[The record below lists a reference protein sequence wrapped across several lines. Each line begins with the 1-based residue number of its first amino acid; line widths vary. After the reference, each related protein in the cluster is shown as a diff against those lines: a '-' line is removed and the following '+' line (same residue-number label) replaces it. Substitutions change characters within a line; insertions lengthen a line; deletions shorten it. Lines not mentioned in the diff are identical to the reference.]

1 MCSIIK
7 DIFFNNGY
15 CGEDI
20 PASESSKKIFKRLEE
35 LEDKIKKYLPEGLHA
50 RQEFEQMLFCCK
62 TGASKHMVE
71 VMEYVYENFLVRGV
85 YPEAIDYN
93 RHTGK

>member
-35 LEDKIKKYLPEGLHA
+35 LEDKIK
-50 RQEFEQMLFCCK
+50 
-62 TGASKHMVE
+62 
-71 VMEYVYENFLVRGV
+71 NFV
-85 YPEAIDYN
+85 
-93 RHTGK
+93 